1 MTIRT
6 FVRAGGAALLVMIL
20 TVAGLAAWRINVIR
34 MGGPLQTEAQQ
45 TSDLIA
51 DVLPPP
57 AYVIE
62 AYLDATLLA
71 NNPGAADKIAKE
83 LDKLHADFTTRHQY
97 WSKSGIDDGVYQ
109 ALAASKP
116 SADLFWDEVENKLIP
131 AAKANDRAAL
141 GASYARVMALYAKH
155 RAAIDVVVSRSNDY
169 HDSLTKSAASTLT
182 TALVML
188 SVLGLIIVGCVGA
201 FCALLLK
208 RFVTPT
214 VELAEVT
221 VALAEGKPAVVPFV
235 GQADELGQIANAV
248 ERFRQTAV
256 ARAET
261 DARVASDQKMV
272 NDALANV
279 LQALA
284 GGDLTKQVQI
294 EFPET
299 YKATGDNLNAAVAT
313 LRMMIQTVVE
323 TASDIQTGA
332 GEIATASEDLAR
344 RTEGTAAS
352 LEQTSATLVQI
363 DERLQ
368 TATMASIGT
377 VARADTALKTVNLGR
392 ATAEEAVQAM
402 NRVADSAKGTDAVI
416 EGLDKIA
423 FQTRVL
429 AMNAAVEAGRAGDA
443 GRGFAVVADLVSA
456 LAQRA
461 EEEAQSARDQ
471 LTTTQAEIVVAVAA
485 VHNVDGALQEIAS
498 NVGEV
503 NALLNGMVADNQAQ
517 SLAVSEIVAAVTSM
531 DHATQQNAAMVEE
544 TSAAATNLSTKVDM
558 MMDQSKSFRFERRV
572 RSEHVAVDRRAG
584 GNRGGRPADRRAGQD
599 AGARRPVLV
608 DA

>member
-20 TVAGLAAWRINVIR
+20 FVAGLAAWRIDVIR
-34 MGGPLQTEAQQ
+34 MGGPLQTQAQQ

-62 AYLDATLLA
+62 AYLEATLLTR
-71 NNPGAADKIAKE
+71 NPGDAGKISKE
-83 LDKLHADFTTRHQY
+83 LERLHTDYNVRHDY
-97 WSKSGIDDGVYQ
+97 WAKSGLDETVYR

-116 SADLFWDEVENKLIP
+116 PADRFWEEIENKLLP
-131 AAKANDRAAL
+131 AARANDRVAL
-141 GASYARVMALYAKH
+141 DASYGRVMADYAEH
-155 RAAIDVVVSRSNDY
+155 RAAIDVVVTRSNEY
-169 HDSLTKSAASTLT
+169 NTSLKESAASTLT
-182 TALVML
+182 TALIML
-188 SVLGLIIVGCVGA
+188 SVLGLIIIGCVGA
-201 FCALLLK
+201 FCAMLLK

-221 VALAEGKPAVVPFV
+221 GSLAEGKSAVVPFL

-248 ERFRQTAV
+248 ERFRQAAV

-261 DARVASDQKMV
+261 DAKTAAEQKMV
-272 NDALANV
+272 SDALAHV

-284 GGDLTKQVQI
+284 GGDLTKQVQV
-294 EFPET
+294 EFPES
-299 YKATGDNLNAAVAT
+299 YKETGENLNAAVST
-313 LRMMIQTVVE
+313 LRTMIQTVVE
-323 TASDIQTGA
+323 TAGDIQTGA

-368 TATMASIGT
+368 VATTASIGT
-377 VARADTALKTVNLGR
+377 VARADAALATVNLGR
-392 ATAEEAVQAM
+392 TTAEEAVQAM
-402 NRVADSAKGTDAVI
+402 NKVASSAKGTDAVI

-461 EEEAQSARDQ
+461 EEEAKSARDQ

-485 VHNVDGALQEIAS
+485 VHNVDGALQEIAT

-503 NALLNGMVADNQAQ
+503 NTLLNGMVAD
-517 SLAVSEIVAAVTSM
+517 SM

-544 TSAAATNLSTKVDM
+544 TSAAATNLSSKVDM
-558 MMDQSKSFRFERRV
+558 MMEQSKSFRFERRE
-572 RSEHVAVDRRAG
+572 RNAPVAVDRRAG
-584 GNRGGRPADRRAGQD
+584 GRRAAWSPDQR
-599 AGARRPVLV
+599 AANSHARRSELV

>member
-6 FVRAGGAALLVMIL
+6 FVRAGGAALLTMIL
-20 TVAGLAAWRINVIR
+20 VVAGLAAWRIDVIR

-71 NNPGAADKIAKE
+71 RNPGDAAKIGKDLE
-83 LDKLHADFTTRHQY
+83 KLHADYTARHNY
-97 WSKSGIDDGVYQ
+97 WSKSGIDAGVYQ

-116 SADLFWDEVENKLIP
+116 PADLFWDEVENKLLP
-131 AAKANDRAAL
+131 AAKANDRAAVE
-141 GASYARVMALYAKH
+141 ASYSRVMTLYAKH
-155 RAAIDVVVSRSNDY
+155 RAAIDVVVARSNDY
-169 HDSLTKSAASTLT
+169 HDSLNKSAASTLSI
-182 TALVML
+182 ALVML
-188 SVLGLIIVGCVGA
+188 SVLGLVIIGSVA
-201 FCALLLK
+201 MFCGLLLK

-221 VALAEGKPAVVPFV
+221 VSLAEGKAAVVPFV
-235 GQADELGQIANAV
+235 GQANELGQIANAV
-248 ERFRQTAV
+248 ERFRQAAV
-256 ARAET
+256 ARAEIDST
-261 DARVASDQKMV
+261 NAAEQKMV

-294 EFPET
+294 EFPDS
-299 YKATGDNLNAAVAT
+299 YKVTGDNMNAAVST
-313 LRMMIQTVVE
+313 LRAMIQTVVE
-323 TASDIQTGA
+323 TAGDIQTGA
-332 GEIATASEDLAR
+332 GEIASASEDLAR

-368 TATMASIGT
+368 AATTKSMGT
-377 VARADTALKTVNLGR
+377 VARADTALATVNLGR
-392 ATAEEAVQAM
+392 STAEEAVQAM
-402 NRVADSAKGTDAVI
+402 NRVAESAKGTDAVI

-503 NALLNGMVADNQAQ
+503 NTLLNGMVADNQAQ
-517 SLAVSEIVAAVTSM
+517 SLAVSEIVAAVTNM
-531 DHATQQNAAMVEE
+531 DHATQQNAAMVEQ
-544 TSAAATNLSTKVDM
+544 TSAAATNLSNKVDLM
-558 MMDQSKSFRFERRV
+558 MEQSKGFTFERRV
-572 RSEHVAVDRRAG
+572 RSEQVAVDRRAG
-584 GNRGGRPADRRAGQD
+584 GNRAGRPSDRRTGQD
-599 AGARRPVLV
+599 AGARRPALV
-608 DA
+608 GA